1 VLLFS
6 PETLAIIGA
15 DAMQERLAPS
25 SQQRRPVITPGK
37 YSVWFKTLVGE
48 GAGTADFFADGTF
61 RGIDSSFA
69 YTGTWNLNAGGLHA
83 KLSAW
88 RTSPGPP
95 SVLGVDDVDLTVTE
109 YASDGDSVMCTGF
122 AKQSPGLRMDITLM
136 RVPDEAPGRAGNV
149 GS

>member
-1 VLLFS
+1 
-6 PETLAIIGA
+6 
-15 DAMQERLAPS
+15 M
-25 SQQRRPVITPGK
+25 ITPGK

-48 GAGTADFFADGTF
+48 GSGMAEFFADGTF
-61 RGIDSSFA
+61 QGIDSSFA
-69 YTGTWNLNAGGLHA
+69 YTGTWNLNAGRLHA

-95 SVLGVDDVDLTVTE
+95 SLLGVDDVDMTVTE

-136 RVPDEAPGRAGNV
+136 RVPDEAPGGAGNV

>member
-1 VLLFS
+1 MV
-6 PETLAIIGA
+6 
-15 DAMQERLAPS
+15 
-25 SQQRRPVITPGK
+25 TPGK
-37 YSVWFKTLVGE
+37 YSVWFKTSVGE
-48 GAGTADFFADGTF
+48 GAGMAEFFADD
-61 RGIDSSFA
+61 RLEGIDSSFA
-69 YTGTWNLNAGGLHA
+69 YTGTWNLNAGRLHA

-95 SVLGVDDVDLTVTE
+95 GVLGVDDVDLTVTE

-136 RVPDEAPGRAGNV
+136 RVPDEAPGGAGNV

>member
-1 VLLFS
+1 
-6 PETLAIIGA
+6 
-15 DAMQERLAPS
+15 
-25 SQQRRPVITPGK
+25 VITSGK

-48 GAGTADFFADGTF
+48 GSGMAEFFADGTF
-61 RGIDSSFA
+61 QGIDSSFA
-69 YTGTWNLNAGGLHA
+69 YTGTWNLNAGRLHA

-95 SVLGVDDVDLTVTE
+95 SLLGVDDVDLTVTE

-136 RVPDEAPGRAGNV
+136 RVPDEAPGGAGNV
-149 GS
+149 GG